1 MSKNFAKKI
10 NKRSNSIKIS
20 RSPTITHAKSLI
32 NVSVDGQGQLIALS
46 ELEFEFTNDLFFTLF
61 N

>member
-10 NKRSNSIKIS
+10 NKQSNSIKIS
-20 RSPTITHAKSLI
+20 RSPTITLAKSLI
-32 NVSVDGQGQLIALS
+32 NVSVDGQGQLIALL
-46 ELEFEFTNDLFFTLF
+46 EQEFEFTNDMIFTLF